1 MLIFPHINKIAPIV
15 KKNNKN
21 CIAHPRFDEIID
33 FSTHSQVL
41 NRQTKQNQPN
51 TSLSQVRNND

>member
-1 MLIFPHINKIAPIV
+1 MLIFPHINKIAPIII
-15 KKNNKN
+15 KKNQN

-33 FSTHSQVL
+33 LSTHSQVL